1 MTNSHASENLLIQDC
16 FSELNDPRRISK
28 GNIKYSLQEIIFLT
42 LSAVV
47 SGFQT
52 YELIEGFEEERIS
65 WLRKFYP
72 YKNGISSHD
81 TLGEFFSRINPKEFS
96 KCLIFSQNQ

>member
-1 MTNSHASENLLIQDC
+1 MTNNHASESLLIQDC
-16 FSELNDPRRISK
+16 FSKLNDPRRVSK

-52 YELIEGFEEERIS
+52 YELIEGLER
-65 WLRKFYP
+65 
-72 YKNGISSHD
+72 N
-81 TLGEFFSRINPKEFS
+81 E
-96 KCLIFSQNQ
+96 